1 MRKLERQPLRKL
13 QKEEESAL
21 CEKIKE
27 AEHTEG
33 KAAEEAEK
41 LAGQD
46 KVCEKFQEEKESIRR
61 KILTL
66 AEAKKQLEKRRM
78 KCSGSQNG

>member
-21 CEKIKE
+21 CEKIK

-66 AEAKKQLEKRRM
+66 AEAKKQLEKD
-78 KCSGSQNG
+78 G